1 MAIINL
7 NDTTP
12 AAPSGKVNVKWQGDA
27 NTPRNVSAYVDL
39 PVNPT
44 AVSETP
50 AGTMNGANPTFNLS
64 FAPNPVASLLLALN
78 GLVQIPS
85 VDFTITG
92 AVITY
97 TVAPRATDLHN
108 AWYSH

>member
-12 AAPSGKVNVKWQGDA
+12 AAPTGKVNVKWQADA
-27 NTPRNVSAYVDL
+27 STPRNVSAYVDL

-50 AGTMNGANPTFNLS
+50 AGTMNGSNPTFNLS
-64 FAPNPVASLLLALN
+64 FAPNPAASLLLVLN

>member
-12 AAPSGKVNVKWQGDA
+12 PAPSGMVNVKWQADA
-27 NTPRNVSAYVDL
+27 LVPRNLSAYIDPGDL
-39 PVNPT
+39 GS
-44 AVSETP
+44 AVCEVP
-50 AGTMNGANPTFNLS
+50 AGVLNSSNTTFTLS
-64 FAPNPVASLLLALN
+64 FAPNPVASLILVLN
-78 GLVQIPS
+78 GLVQFPG
-85 VDFTITG
+85 VDYTITG

-108 AWYSH
+108 AWYSQ